1 MHPGVSL
8 PHYQAEGCMSTCAA
22 AWETEGQFSWNVT
35 IILRAASD
43 RGPGLLN
50 TSKLSLQ

>member
-22 AWETEGQFSWNVT
+22 AWETEGQFSW
-35 IILRAASD
+35 
-43 RGPGLLN
+43 
-50 TSKLSLQ
+50 KLERHYYFAGRFR